1 MRTQNVARRFVS
13 LVAAGV
19 LMLGLAAAAAG
30 CGDDSAGSAGSVG
43 TDTVNFEVTAPTG
56 PDSIESL
63 RARAQYYLTEA
74 DAGRLIETIVFR
86 VDLLDREK
94 VGVLIELEGDDAS
107 TLRWRFAEKPPAH
120 LVEWFGVDGV
130 PAFETDGLIGDPTT
144 ATKVLEIRAVAVA
157 RVPIVFELVERDPA
171 LRTGP
176 PAKQLTFDFQFLQN
190 TSVRSGV

>member
-30 CGDDSAGSAGSVG
+30 CGSGDDPAGSVG
-43 TDTVNFEVTAPTG
+43 TDTVIFAVTAPTG

-63 RARAQYYLTEA
+63 RSRAQDYLTEA

-86 VDLLDREK
+86 VDLLARDK
-94 VGVLIELEGDDAS
+94 VGVLIELTGDDAS
-107 TLRWRFAEKPPAH
+107 TLRWRFAEQPPAH
-120 LVEWFGVDGV
+120 LVEWYGVNGRA
-130 PAFETDGLIGDPTT
+130 AFETDGLIGDPTT